1 MMLDGNLDPKLL
13 QAFATSVAIGLLI
26 GLERERRPSARAGL
40 RTFALVAM
48 LGTLSA
54 MLGQLTGSAWLPA
67 AGLLVVGA
75 MMISSYLTQPDAS
88 DPGTTTV
95 VAVLVCYCLGAAVW
109 HGQTQLAVMLA
120 ITTTV
125 LLYFKAELEGIT
137 ERLTSRDLISILQ
150 FAVLSLVVLPI
161 LPDRDLGPYQAL
173 NPHQIWLMVV
183 LIAGVSLAGYAA
195 LRFVGVKHGAPV
207 IGLLGG
213 LVSSTATTLVFA
225 RHASKDDKFVPTAV
239 VVILLANLTM
249 MARLVVIA
257 GVLAPGLLKLIVA
270 ALLPG
275 WLVGLA
281 AAFIVWRKQD
291 GHGELPMPA
300 VRNPTEIRVALGFG
314 LMYALILLCTA
325 WLSDALGDKGLYGV
339 ALVSGLTDVD
349 AITISSLRLLQL
361 QKLSE
366 QPVVVAIALAVLAN
380 LFFKSALVVGV
391 GGAALARRTLPSLAL
406 VAAAIGASVGLTLA

>member
-1 MMLDGNLDPKLL
+1 MTPDTTPDLTHLE
-13 QAFATSVAIGLLI
+13 AFATSVAIGLLI

-40 RTFALVAM
+40 RTCALVAL
-48 LGTLSA
+48 LGTLAA
-54 MLGQLTGSAWLPA
+54 MLGQIAASTWLPA
-67 AGLLVVGA
+67 AGLAIIGL
-75 MMISSYLTQPDAS
+75 MMISSYFTQPDPS

-109 HGQTQLAVMLA
+109 FGYVQLAVMLA

-161 LPDRDLGPYQAL
+161 LPNRGFGPFQAL

-183 LIAGVSLAGYAA
+183 LIAGVSLTGYAA
-195 LRFVGVKHGAPV
+195 LRLVGARHGAPV
-207 IGLLGG
+207 IGMLGG
-213 LVSSTATTLVFA
+213 LVSSTATTLVFS
-225 RHASKDDKFVPTAV
+225 RHARQDSQLVPTAV

-249 MARLVVIA
+249 IARLVTIV
-257 GVLAPGLLKLIVA
+257 GLLAPAVLRLILT

-275 WLVGLA
+275 LLIGLA
-281 AAFIVWRKQD
+281 TALLVWRRQERRD
-291 GHGELPMPA
+291 ELPMPE
-300 VRNPTEIRVALGFG
+300 VRNPTEIRSALGFG
-314 LMYALILLCTA
+314 LMYALILVCAA

-349 AITISSLRLLQL
+349 AITLSSLRLLQL
-361 QKLSE
+361 HKLSE
-366 QPVVVAIALAVLAN
+366 QPVMVAIALAVLSN
-380 LFFKSALVVGV
+380 LVFKLALVAGV
-391 GGAALARRTLPSLAL
+391 GGVALARRTLPSLAL
-406 VAAAIGASVGLTLA
+406 VAVTIGTSVATTLS